1 MSSQKTL
8 SGKHKRLALWLGVCA
23 LLVASVFIIVN
34 ASASRPSSGGSSP
47 VASGEIAVVD
57 ASDHVR
63 GNELAQKTLVE
74 YSDLQCPACKA
85 YYPILKDVEKEF
97 GTTVRIVY
105 RHFPLTQI
113 HKNSLAASYATEAA
127 SKQGKF
133 WEMHD
138 MLFEKQELWSS
149 GENVAETFVGYA
161 KELGLDTEKF
171 KTDMGSQDVK
181 DRVKRDMNSGTA
193 AGVPGTPTFFLNGKQ
208 IDSPRSF
215 EAFRALLQA
224 TE

>member
-1 MSSQKTL
+1 MDQAIKL
-8 SGKHKRLALWLGVCA
+8 SARSGRLD
-23 LLVASVFIIVN
+23 I
-34 ASASRPSSGGSSP
+34 
-47 VASGEIAVVD
+47 
-57 ASDHVR
+57 
-63 GNELAQKTLVE
+63 
-74 YSDLQCPACKA
+74 
-85 YYPILKDVEKEF
+85 EKEF
-97 GTTVRIVY
+97 GATVRIVY
-105 RHFPLTQI
+105 RHFPLTQL
-113 HKNSLAASYATEAA
+113 HKNSLAASYAAEAA

-138 MLFEKQELWSS
+138 MLFERQELWSN

-171 KTDMGSQDVK
+171 KTDMESQDVK